1 MYKLTTKYSRV
12 IFNNYKYE
20 PDFFVENRIW
30 KDVHKNTRFTLL
42 IGGWAPD
49 EFHKLDEQI
58 RRIKE
63 SFHSKAEDIR
73 DVLEKKIFDSIG
85 AVV

>member
-1 MYKLTTKYSRV
+1 MFS
-12 IFNNYKYE
+12 
-20 PDFFVENRIW
+20 W
-30 KDVHKNTRFTLL
+30 
-42 IGGWAPD
+42 D
-49 EFHKLDEQI
+49 EYHKLDEQI

-63 SFHSKAEDIR
+63 SFHLKTEDIR